1 MCDHV
6 QVCVV
11 VCDYLSTV
19 DVGWDGKITLKGDGW
34 NPKKDHHRRKGF
46 SDVACCDKPEPEYA
60 KGLHEF
66 AGLSESSRSYPMPMY
81 LTETGRRA

>member
-60 KGLHEF
+60 
-66 AGLSESSRSYPMPMY
+66 
-81 LTETGRRA
+81 RASMSLQAFLKAQDHVQCRCI